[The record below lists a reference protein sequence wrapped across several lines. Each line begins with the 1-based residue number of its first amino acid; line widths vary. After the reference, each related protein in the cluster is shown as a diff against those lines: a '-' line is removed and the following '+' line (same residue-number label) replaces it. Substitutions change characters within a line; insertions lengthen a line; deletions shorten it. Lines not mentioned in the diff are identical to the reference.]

1 MPMAKKLFNEWW
13 CKRTKDYRKDDEH
26 DTEANR
32 RLFWRAFC
40 RGFYAAKELEDKTQA
55 RQDSS

>member
-13 CKRTKDYRKDDEH
+13 CKRAKHYPKDDAGR
-26 DTEANR
+26 DAEARR

-40 RGFYAAKELEDKTQA
+40 AGFYAAKELEDKTQA
-55 RQDSS
+55 RQDS